1 MKKFIYSFN
10 EGSKEMRS
18 LLGTKGAN
26 LAELMQIGLPV
37 PFGFT
42 VTTEA
47 CEAFYENGRKLTEEM
62 EAEICEKIAELETVT
77 GKTFGGGEKPL
88 LVSVR
93 TGAAVSVPG
102 LAETI
107 LNVGMNDDTFEALCR
122 LTGNRE
128 FAEDTYCRFKKMYGD
143 IVTCGE
149 NETAPQDA
157 RQQLLCAVKN
167 AFLSWNSEE
176 VRGYLKKHNI
186 GSEEARGVAVSV
198 QAMAFGNLGNE
209 SAVGVAAT
217 RNCKTGEKKLTGSF
231 TVKAQGRAVQKG
243 EKIKDIANLSED
255 FPKVYESLG
264 KIAEILEHH
273 HKDVQTVEFTVENNK
288 LNIIQ
293 AYTAERSPAAA
304 LKIAADMVS
313 EGLITPKTAILR
325 QNAEDMQELVAKIR
339 KAKQGSEAAALA
351 EISIAE
357 PAAPAETEAA
367 AEAAA
372 EKGLTA
378 EAAAES
384 ELERSYKALMEW
396 ADEVR
401 ELKIRVNAD
410 SEADAAEAVLLG
422 AEGIGLCRTE
432 NMFLNSGKLPRLQEI
447 LLAEDSEKRRDM
459 LHSLKV
465 EQRSAFEKL
474 YRAMGEMPVT
484 IRLLDI
490 PVTMPEI
497 TKMQTEAVLEAALK
511 VGRET
516 EREMEIELLVPM
528 ISTLEE
534 FRRVKNTITEAIK
547 SCTGDSDKKPN
558 VLIGVMIE
566 TPRAALIADKIASEC
581 DFFSF
586 GTNDLTQMVFGIS
599 RKDATSEVVENYV
612 EKGILRENP
621 FETLDIDGVGRLMKF
636 AATAGKHTKP
646 RLKLAICGE
655 QASDARSIDF
665 CHQIGMNYISCTPE
679 RVPAAKL
686 AAAQAAVRSEVRE
699 I

>member
-1 MKKFIYSFN
+1 MKKFVYSFN

-47 CEAFYENGRKLTEEM
+47 CEAFYENGRKLSEEL
-62 EAEICEKIAELETVT
+62 EEEIFEKIAELETVT
-77 GKTFGGGEKPL
+77 GKTFGGGENPL

-107 LNVGMNDDTFEALCR
+107 LNVGMNDETFQALCR

-128 FAEDTYCRFKKMYGD
+128 FAEDTYCRFKEMYGD
-143 IVTCGE
+143 IVACGE
-149 NETAPQDA
+149 EETAPQDA

-176 VRGYLKKHNI
+176 VRGYLKKHDI
-186 GSEEARGVAVSV
+186 DHEEARGVAVSV

-209 SAVGVAAT
+209 SAVGIAAT
-217 RNCKTGEKKLTGSF
+217 RDCKTGAKKLTGNF
-231 TVKAQGRAVQKG
+231 TVKTQGRAAQRG
-243 EKIKDIANLSED
+243 ERVKDIAKLSED
-255 FPKVYESLG
+255 FPKVYESLT

-293 AYTAERSPAAA
+293 AYTADRTPAAT

-313 EGLITPKTAILR
+313 EGLISRKTAILR
-325 QNAEDMQELVAKIR
+325 QNVEDMQGLVSAIR
-339 KAKQGSEAAALA
+339 KAKQRSEAGALA
-351 EISIAE
+351 EIPIAKLSAAAE
-357 PAAPAETEAA
+357 PAV
-367 AEAAA
+367 
-372 EKGLTA
+372 
-378 EAAAES
+378 ES
-384 ELERSYKALMEW
+384 ELEASYKALMEW
-396 ADEVR
+396 VDEVR

-432 NMFLNSGKLPRLQEI
+432 NMFLNSGKLPQLQEI
-447 LLAEDSEKRRDM
+447 LLTEDSEKRREM
-459 LHSLKV
+459 LHSLKA
-465 EQRSAFEKL
+465 EQRSGFEKL
-474 YRAMGEMPVT
+474 YLAMGEMPVT

-490 PVTMPEI
+490 PVTRPEI
-497 TKMQTEAVLEAALK
+497 TKMQTEAIVEAAQR
-511 VGRET
+511 VGQET
-516 EREMEIELLVPM
+516 EREIEIELLVPM

-534 FRRVKNTITEAIK
+534 FQRVKNTVTEAIK
-547 SCTGDSDKKPN
+547 SGTGDSDKKPN

-566 TPRAALIADKIASEC
+566 TPRAALVADKIAAEC

-599 RKDATSEVVENYV
+599 RNNATSEIIGKYV
-612 EKGILRENP
+612 EDGILKENP
-621 FETLDIDGVGRLMKF
+621 FKTLDIDGVGRLMKF

-655 QASDARSIDF
+655 QASDARSIEF
-665 CHQIGMNYISCTPE
+665 CHQIGMNYVSCPPS

-686 AAAQAAVRSEVRE
+686 AAAQAAVRNEVRE
-699 I
+699 L

>member
-1 MKKFIYSFN
+1 MKKFVYSFN

-47 CEAFYENGRKLTEEM
+47 CEAFYENGRKLTEEL
-62 EAEICEKIAELETVT
+62 EREIFEKIAELETVT
-77 GKTFGGGEKPL
+77 GKTFGGGENPL

-107 LNVGMNDDTFEALCR
+107 LNVGMNAEIFESLCR

-128 FAEDTYCRFKKMYGD
+128 FAEDTYHRFKEMYGD

-176 VRGYLKKHNI
+176 VRGYLKKHEI
-186 GSEEARGVAVSV
+186 GSEEAQGVAVSV

-209 SAVGVAAT
+209 SAVGIAAT
-217 RNCKTGEKKLTGSF
+217 RDCKTGAKKLTGSF
-231 TVKAQGRAVQKG
+231 TVKTQGRAAQRG
-243 EKIKDIANLSED
+243 ERVKDIAKLSED
-255 FPKVYESLG
+255 FPKVYESLT
-264 KIAEILEHH
+264 KISEILEHH
-273 HKDVQTVEFTVENNK
+273 HKDVQTVEFTVENKK

-293 AYTAERSPAAA
+293 AYTADRTPAAA

-313 EGLITPKTAILR
+313 EGLISRKTAILR
-325 QNAEDMQELVAKIR
+325 QNVEDMQGLVVEIR
-339 KAKQGSEAAALA
+339 KAKQDREAGVLA
-351 EISIAE
+351 ESPIAE
-357 PAAPAETEAA
+357 PAAETEPE
-367 AEAAA
+367 AEAAV
-372 EKGLTA
+372 
-378 EAAAES
+378 AAENQ
-384 ELERSYKALMEW
+384 LERSYKALMEW
-396 ADEVR
+396 VDETR

-432 NMFLNSGKLPRLQEI
+432 NMFLTGGKLPQLQEI
-447 LLAEDSEKRRDM
+447 LLTENPEKRREM
-459 LHSLKV
+459 LHSLKI
-465 EQRSAFEKL
+465 EQRSGFEKL

-497 TKMQTEAVLEAALK
+497 TKMQTEAIVEAAQR

-516 EREMEIELLVPM
+516 EREIEIELLVPM

-534 FRRVKNTITEAIK
+534 FRRVKSTVTEAIK
-547 SCTGDSDKKPN
+547 SCGCDADKKPN
-558 VLIGVMIE
+558 VLLGVMIE
-566 TPRAALIADKIASEC
+566 TPRAALIADKIAAEC

-599 RKDATSEVVENYV
+599 RNDATSEIIGKYV
-612 EKGILRENP
+612 EDGILRENP
-621 FETLDIDGVGRLMKF
+621 FKTLDIDGVGRLMKF
-636 AATAGKHTKP
+636 AVTAGKHAKP

-655 QASDARSIDF
+655 QASDARSIEF
-665 CHQIGMNYISCTPE
+665 CHQIGMNYISCPPS

-686 AAAQAAVRSEVRE
+686 AAAQAAVRNEVRE
-699 I
+699 P